1 MTLPIVELENV
12 TKRYR
17 DLEALSGVSFHLR
30 EGEVFGY
37 LGPNGAGKTTTLKI
51 LAGLLTKFEGK
62 VRVDGKSLPDRRDE
76 VHDSIGF
83 LPQSAGFQEWRTT
96 ESALRSF
103 GLLSGVPVADLDH
116 RVDTWLER
124 FELTKSRSKKI
135 KTLSGGMVQKLGLI
149 QALLHEPKLLI
160 LDEPL
165 AGLDPTSRQ
174 LVKDVVRER
183 RAAGTTVIF
192 SSHILSDVQDVAD
205 RIGILHA
212 GRLLACGS
220 IDDMKAEL
228 PVEVGVEFSS
238 PPTSTEFL
246 LAHPSLIRADEE
258 SANQW
263 VLKLQRD
270 TDTDRL
276 IHYIVETTLRS
287 DGRLRRIGTLEPN
300 LDELYTQ
307 YISVAE
313 EATEA
318 TEAGAKATETP
329 ASGR

>member
-17 DLEALSGVSFHLR
+17 DLEALSGVSFQLSK
-30 EGEVFGY
+30 GEVFGY
-37 LGPNGAGKTTTLKI
+37 VGPNGAGKTTTLKI

-62 VRVDGKSLPDRRDE
+62 VRVDGKSLPDKRDE
-76 VHDSIGF
+76 VHESIGF
-83 LPQSAGFQEWRTT
+83 LPQSAGFQEWRSSK
-96 ESALRSF
+96 SALRSF
-103 GLLSGVPVADLDH
+103 GLLSGVPAADIDH
-116 RVDTWLER
+116 RVDVWLER
-124 FELTKSRSKKI
+124 FDLTKSQDKKI
-135 KTLSGGMVQKLGLI
+135 KKLSGGMVQKLGLI

-174 LVKDVVRER
+174 LVKEVVRER

-192 SSHILSDVQDVAD
+192 SSHILNDVEDLAD

-220 IDDMKAEL
+220 IDDMKAQM
-228 PVEVGVEFSS
+228 PVELVVEFST

-246 LAHPSLIRADEE
+246 IADSSITYADER
-258 SANQW
+258 SPNRW
-263 VLKLQRD
+263 VLKLQRG
-270 TDTDRL
+270 TDTDDL
-276 IHYIVETTLRS
+276 IHNIVETTLRS
-287 DGRLRRIGTLEPN
+287 EGRLRRIGTLEPN

-307 YISVAE
+307 YITGAE
-313 EATEA
+313 AV
-318 TEAGAKATETP
+318 AKAFDDH
-329 ASGR
+329 